1 MDIRRVEDL
10 LVPGGEA
17 LGEPARSDEV
27 RRVSGGL
34 EDAERLFA
42 ELAALGEPV
51 DDPRYPGEAAELP
64 LIGRIGLRRQSG
76 SPNREPTVDIN
87 ATVAGVRISKIKFVE

>member
-1 MDIRRVEDL
+1 M

-17 LGEPARSDEV
+17 LGKPARSDEV

-34 EDAERLFA
+34 EEAERLFA

-51 DDPRYPGEAAELP
+51 ADPRYPGEAAYLP
-64 LIGRIGLRRQSG
+64 VVGRMGLRRQSG
-76 SPNREPTVDIN
+76 SPNGEPTIDIN